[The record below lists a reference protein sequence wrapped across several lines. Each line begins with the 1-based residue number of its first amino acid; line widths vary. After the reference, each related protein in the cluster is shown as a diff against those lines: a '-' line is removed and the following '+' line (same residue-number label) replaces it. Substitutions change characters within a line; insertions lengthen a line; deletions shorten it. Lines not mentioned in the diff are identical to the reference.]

1 MPFTILA
8 RICFILVLTCSLQVF
23 VTELVNQAAVFLC
36 GSTLRHNMGTSG
48 FPLFS

>member
-1 MPFTILA
+1 MPFTIFA
-8 RICFILVLTCSLQVF
+8 GICVIPVLTCSLQVF

-36 GSTLRHNMGTSG
+36 WSALRHNMGTSG